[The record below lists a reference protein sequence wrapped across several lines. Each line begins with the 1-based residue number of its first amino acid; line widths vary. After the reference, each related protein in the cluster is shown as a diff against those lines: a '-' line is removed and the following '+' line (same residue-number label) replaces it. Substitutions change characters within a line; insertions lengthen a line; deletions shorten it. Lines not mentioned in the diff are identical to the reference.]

1 MFKDVKVGGSMI
13 DKKSFLETVKNFSRE
28 DFKEYLYRD
37 INKKRKLLTIA
48 IKVDDKSHFTD
59 IKVHAIVTFLVIIVT
74 FYIYRN

>member
-48 IKVDDKSHFTD
+48 IKVDDGDKD
-59 IKVHAIVTFLVIIVT
+59 YYLNLIK
-74 FYIYRN
+74 NN